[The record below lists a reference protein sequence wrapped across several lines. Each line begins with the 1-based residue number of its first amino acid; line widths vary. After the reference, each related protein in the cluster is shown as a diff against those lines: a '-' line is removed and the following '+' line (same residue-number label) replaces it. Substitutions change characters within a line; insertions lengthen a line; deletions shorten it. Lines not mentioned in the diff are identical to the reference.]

1 MNKKLLNEFR
11 QKLEKQRDVIK
22 EELESF
28 AKEDPNLKG
37 DYDTI
42 FPQFE
47 SHPTSQEENAD
58 EVEAYDA
65 ALPVEHSFE
74 TRLKNINGALEK
86 IKKDE
91 YGICEKC
98 KKNISQERLKASPE
112 ANKCMK
118 CR

>member
-1 MNKKLLNEFR
+1 MNKKLLKELQ
-11 QKLEKQRDVIK
+11 QKLEKQRDTIK

-28 AKEDPNLKG
+28 AKEDPNLEG

-47 SHPTSQEENAD
+47 AHPTSQEENAD
-58 EVEAYDA
+58 EVEAYNA
-65 ALPVEHSFE
+65 SLPVEHSLE
-74 TRLKNINGALEK
+74 LRLKKINQALEK
-86 IKKDE
+86 IKKGT

-112 ANKCMK
+112 AKTCVKCK
-118 CR
+118 